1 MPQLQQV
8 TFPSA
13 SSEPIQLEGM
23 LHAAEGE
30 GPRPAAVICHPHPLG
45 GGNMH
50 NRVVSTLA
58 RSLAASGVT
67 ALRFNFRGVER
78 SGGSHDYGRGERA
91 DVAGALDW
99 LQLQPQVDLWRLSV
113 VGYSFGAW
121 VGLAH
126 AQGDLRVVGVAAV
139 GLTAWHF
146 DADFARSHVLAEL
159 GTDRWEFDP
168 DFLQSFARPKLFVA
182 GEFDD
187 FAPLAPLRRLVDGL
201 PSPKVLHIVRGSDH
215 FMQGYEVEV
224 GNVVAEFV
232 AGL

>member
-1 MPQLQQV
+1 
-8 TFPSA
+8 
-13 SSEPIQLEGM
+13 
-23 LHAAEGE
+23 
-30 GPRPAAVICHPHPLG
+30 
-45 GGNMH
+45 MH
-50 NRVVSTLA
+50 NRVVSTIA
-58 RSLAASGVT
+58 RSLAARGVT

-78 SGGSHDYGRGERA
+78 SGGRHDYGRGERA

-99 LQLQPQVDLWRLSV
+99 LQAQPGVDLWRLSV

-126 AQGDLRVVGVAAV
+126 AQDDLRVVGAAAV
-139 GLTAWHF
+139 CLTAWHY
-146 DADFARSHVLAEL
+146 DSDFARSHALAGL
-159 GTDRWEFDP
+159 GTDQWAFDP
-168 DFLQSFARPKLFVA
+168 DFLRAFARPKLFVT

-187 FAPLAPLRRLVDGL
+187 FAPLPILRRLVDRL

-215 FMQGYEVEV
+215 FLQGREEEV